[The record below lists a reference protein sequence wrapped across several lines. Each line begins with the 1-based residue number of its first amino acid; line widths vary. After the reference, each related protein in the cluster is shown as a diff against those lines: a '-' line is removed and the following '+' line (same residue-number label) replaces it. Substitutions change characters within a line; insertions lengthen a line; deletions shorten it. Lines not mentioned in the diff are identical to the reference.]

1 MEKIL
6 SMIMIRKKGNNNEAW
21 KQIVYPPNSFTLP
34 KMLGLIPVRIVFLV
48 IIILTEIFLVTF
60 ISEKQ
65 IFRHDVIQILFLVFL
80 VYLIVHTTRNY
91 KRILKRIQEGKN
103 NSVKNALMYVLHS
116 NKLYDEEIC
125 EVEETDRNGRIKVR
139 NEKRIV
145 RTIQFWY
152 KEDETHVWVRVSK
165 LGNRLDDFAPNL
177 GSKLESSIS
186 YKLDSFSETINYC
199 QYVFKK
205 KEDTRIILQ
214 NSNNEEFKN
223 NSDEIYLT
231 EQLSFRLSKNPHVC
245 IGGITGGGK
254 TTLLNYLII
263 ELLKM
268 KSKIFIADAKNS
280 DLASLKSYLG
290 EEQVASS
297 PNLIAKM
304 IRLVYE
310 EMENRFK
317 TYKENPEKFIYG
329 GNYISYHLKPIAL
342 IIDELGALR
351 ASADKKVF
359 AEIIS
364 NLTSIVLKGREMG
377 VFAILSTQQPNASN
391 IPTELR
397 DNLSVRISLGN
408 LSDEGYR
415 MVFGQVPEETIQNV
429 GEGYVF
435 IDGKG
440 FTKPK
445 KIKFPF
451 LDYNN
456 FDFIGEIEKLM
467 KLKNEEQS

>member
-1 MEKIL
+1 MEKFL
-6 SMIMIRKKGNNNEAW
+6 SMIRKKGNSEAW

-34 KMLGLIPVRIVFLV
+34 KMVGFIPVRIIFLV

-65 IFRHDVIQILFLVFL
+65 IFRHDVIQILFLFL
-80 VYLIVHTTRNY
+80 LAYILFLTIKYY
-91 KRILKRIQEGKN
+91 KKIIEKVQEGKN
-103 NSVKNALMYVLHS
+103 NSVENALMYVIHS
-116 NKLYDEEIC
+116 NKIYDEGVC
-125 EVEETDRNGRIKVR
+125 SVEETDRNGRIRVR
-139 NEKRIV
+139 NEKCII

-152 KEDETHVWVRVSK
+152 KEDETNVYVRVAK
-165 LGNRLDDFAPNL
+165 LGNRFDEIAPNL

-186 YKLDSFSETINYC
+186 YKLESFLEKINYC
-199 QYVFKK
+199 EYVFKK

-268 KSKIFIADAKNS
+268 KSKVFIVDAKNS
-280 DLASLKSYLG
+280 DLASLKNYLG
-290 EEQVASS
+290 DEYVASS
-297 PNLIAKM
+297 GNAAAK
-304 IRLVYE
+304 ITRLVAE

-317 TYKENPEKFIYG
+317 TYKENPKNFIYG
-329 GNYISYHLKPIAL
+329 GNFLSYSLKPIVL
-342 IIDELGALR
+342 IVDELGALR

-359 AEIIS
+359 TEILN

-377 VFAILSTQQPNASN
+377 VFVILSTQQPNSQN

-408 LSDEGYR
+408 LSGEGYR
-415 MVFGQVPEETIQNV
+415 MVFGEVPEETVQNV

-445 KIKFPF
+445 KIEFPF

-456 FDFIGEIEKLM
+456 FDFIGEIERLM
-467 KLKNEEQS
+467 KFKNEEKS